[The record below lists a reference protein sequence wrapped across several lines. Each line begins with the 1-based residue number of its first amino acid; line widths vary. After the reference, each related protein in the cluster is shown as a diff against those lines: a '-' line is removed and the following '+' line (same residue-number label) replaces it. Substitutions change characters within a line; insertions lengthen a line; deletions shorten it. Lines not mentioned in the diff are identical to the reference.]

1 MPLKRKRQKQNK
13 VDVVKDFI
21 ETAGIGLEKR
31 FGLHPTC
38 KDVVRHFVERGIIEP
53 KRLRNFMII
62 VDFDRMLVTNK
73 GSRTHTWMD
82 LSIKYNI
89 SESQAQNI
97 VYKERQKSTISY
109 NIRD

>member
-1 MPLKRKRQKQNK
+1 MAQKKQRQNNL
-13 VDVVKDFI
+13 DVVKDFV
-21 ETAGIGLEKR
+21 ETAGGMLEKR

-38 KDVVRHFVERGIIEP
+38 KDIVRHFVERGVIEP

-82 LSIKYNI
+82 LSIKYDI

-97 VYKERQKSTISY
+97 VYKERKKSYPSN
-109 NIRD
+109 NIIV

>member
-1 MPLKRKRQKQNK
+1 MGQKKQRQNK
-13 VDVVKDFI
+13 LDVVKDFV
-21 ETAGIGLEKR
+21 ETAGVMLEKR

-38 KDVVRHFVERGIIEP
+38 KDIVRHFVERGVIEP

-82 LSIKYNI
+82 LSIKYDI

-97 VYKERQKSTISY
+97 VYKERKKSYPSN
-109 NIRD
+109 NIIA

>member
-1 MPLKRKRQKQNK
+1 MLKKRKRQNNI
-13 VDVVKDFI
+13 DVVRDFI
-21 ETAGIGLEKR
+21 DIAGISLEKK
-31 FGLHPTC
+31 FGSHPTC
-38 KDVVRHFVERGIIEP
+38 KDIVRHFVEQGIIEP

-62 VDFDRMLVTNK
+62 ADFDRLLSVNK

-97 VYKERQKSTISY
+97 VYKDRKKSTIIN
-109 NIRD
+109 NISF

>member
-21 ETAGIGLEKR
+21 EIAGNALEKR
-31 FGLHPTC
+31 FGLQPTC

-53 KRLRNFMII
+53 NRLRNFMII

-82 LSIKYNI
+82 LSIKYDI

-97 VYKERQKSTISY
+97 VYKERKKSEMSS
-109 NIRD
+109 NITN

>member
-21 ETAGIGLEKR
+21 EIAGSSLEKR
-31 FGLHPTC
+31 FGLQPTC
-38 KDVVRHFVERGIIEP
+38 KDIVRHFVERGIIEP

-82 LSIKYNI
+82 LSIKYDI

-97 VYKERQKSTISY
+97 VYKERKKSEVSS
-109 NIRD
+109 NITH

>member
-1 MPLKRKRQKQNK
+1 MPLKRKKQKQNK
-13 VDVVKDFI
+13 IDVVKDFI
-21 ETAGIGLEKR
+21 EIAGVTLEKR
-31 FGLHPTC
+31 FGLYPTC
-38 KDVVRHFVERGIIEP
+38 KDVVKHFVEKGIIEP

-62 VDFDRMLVTNK
+62 ADFDKMLVTNK

-97 VYKERQKSTISY
+97 VYKDRKKSSASS
-109 NIRD
+109 NITY

>member
-1 MPLKRKRQKQNK
+1 MLKKRKRQNNI
-13 VDVVKDFI
+13 DVVKDFI
-21 ETAGIGLEKR
+21 DIAGISLEKK
-31 FGLHPTC
+31 FGSHPTC
-38 KDVVRHFVERGIIEP
+38 KDIVRYFVEQGIIEP

-62 VDFDRMLVTNK
+62 ADFDRLLSVNK

-97 VYKERQKSTISY
+97 VYKDRKKSTIVN
-109 NIRD
+109 NISF

>member
-21 ETAGIGLEKR
+21 EIAGNALEKR
-31 FGLHPTC
+31 FGLQPTC

-82 LSIKYNI
+82 LSIKYDI
-89 SESQAQNI
+89 SVSQAQNI
-97 VYKERQKSTISY
+97 VYKERNKSEMSS
-109 NIRD
+109 NITN

>member
-1 MPLKRKRQKQNK
+1 MPIKIKRQRQNK

-21 ETAGIGLEKR
+21 ETAGVGLEKR
-31 FGLHPTC
+31 FGFHPTC
-38 KDVVRHFVERGIIEP
+38 KDIVRHFVERGIIEP

-62 VDFDRMLVTNK
+62 VDFDRMLVANK
-73 GSRTHTWMD
+73 GSRTHTW
-82 LSIKYNI
+82 LVFFIKYNI

-109 NIRD
+109 NIRE

>member
-1 MPLKRKRQKQNK
+1 MRQKKQRQNK
-13 VDVVKDFI
+13 VEVVKDFI
-21 ETAGIGLEKR
+21 NVAGVSLEKR

-38 KDVVRHFVERGIIEP
+38 KDIVRHFVERGIIEP
-53 KRLRNFMII
+53 KRLRNYMII
-62 VDFDRMLVTNK
+62 VDFDRMLSTNN
-73 GSRTHTWMD
+73 GSRTNTWMD

-97 VYKERQKSTISY
+97 VYKERKKEKPSN

>member
-1 MPLKRKRQKQNK
+1 MCVLY
-13 VDVVKDFI
+13 
-21 ETAGIGLEKR
+21 AGGGLEKR

-38 KDVVRHFVERGIIEP
+38 KDIVRHFVERGIIDP

-82 LSIKYNI
+82 LSIKYDI

-97 VYKERQKSTISY
+97 VYKERKKSESSS
-109 NIRD
+109 NITH

>member
-1 MPLKRKRQKQNK
+1 MPQKKEKRNK

-21 ETAGIGLEKR
+21 DICGLELERR
-31 FGLHPTC
+31 FGLSPTC
-38 KDVVRHFVERGIIEP
+38 KDIIRHLVEKGIIDP
-53 KRLRNFMII
+53 KRLRNYMVI

-97 VYKERQKSTISY
+97 VYKERKKSIPSN
-109 NIRD
+109 NITH

>member
-1 MPLKRKRQKQNK
+1 MRQKKQRQNK

-21 ETAGIGLEKR
+21 EIAGTSLQKR
-31 FGLHPTC
+31 YGLHPTC
-38 KDVVRHFVERGIIEP
+38 KDIVKHFVERGIIEP
-53 KRLRNFMII
+53 KRLRNYMII
-62 VDFDRMLVTNK
+62 VDFDRMLSVNN

-97 VYKERQKSTISY
+97 VYKERKKDTPSN
-109 NIRD
+109 NITY

>member
-21 ETAGIGLEKR
+21 EIAGNALEKR
-31 FGLHPTC
+31 FGLQPTC
-38 KDVVRHFVERGIIEP
+38 KDVVRHFVERGIIDP

-82 LSIKYNI
+82 LSIKYDI

-97 VYKERQKSTISY
+97 VYKERKKSEMSS
-109 NIRD
+109 NITN

>member
-1 MPLKRKRQKQNK
+1 MAQKKQRQNK
-13 VDVVKDFI
+13 LDVVKDFV
-21 ETAGIGLEKR
+21 ETAGVMLEKR

-38 KDVVRHFVERGIIEP
+38 KDVVRHFVERGVIEP
-53 KRLRNFMII
+53 RRLRNFMII

-82 LSIKYNI
+82 LSIKYDI

-97 VYKERQKSTISY
+97 VYKERKKSYPSN
-109 NIRD
+109 NIMI

>member
-1 MPLKRKRQKQNK
+1 MRQKKQRQNK
-13 VDVVKDFI
+13 VEVVKDFI
-21 ETAGIGLEKR
+21 NVAGVSLEKR

-38 KDVVRHFVERGIIEP
+38 KDIVRHFVEKGIIEP
-53 KRLRNFMII
+53 KRLRNYMII
-62 VDFDRMLVTNK
+62 VDFDRMLSTNN
-73 GSRTHTWMD
+73 GSRTNTWMD

-97 VYKERQKSTISY
+97 VYKERKKEKPSN

>member
-1 MPLKRKRQKQNK
+1 MAQKKQRQNK
-13 VDVVKDFI
+13 LDVVKDFV
-21 ETAGIGLEKR
+21 ETAGVMLEKR

-38 KDVVRHFVERGIIEP
+38 KDIVRHFVERGVIEP

-82 LSIKYNI
+82 LSIKYDI

-97 VYKERQKSTISY
+97 VYKERKKSYPSN
-109 NIRD
+109 NIIA

>member
-1 MPLKRKRQKQNK
+1 MAQKKQRQNK
-13 VDVVKDFI
+13 LDVVKDFV
-21 ETAGIGLEKR
+21 ETAGGMLEKR

-38 KDVVRHFVERGIIEP
+38 KDIVRHFVERGVIEP

-82 LSIKYNI
+82 LSIKYDI

-97 VYKERQKSTISY
+97 VYKERKKSYPSN
-109 NIRD
+109 NIIA